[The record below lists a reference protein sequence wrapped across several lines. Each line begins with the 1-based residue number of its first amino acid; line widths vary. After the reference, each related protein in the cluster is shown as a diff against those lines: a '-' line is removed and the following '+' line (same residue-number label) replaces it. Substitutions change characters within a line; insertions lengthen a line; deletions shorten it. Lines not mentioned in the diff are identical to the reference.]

1 MKSDSQKVV
10 YYSDPLNND
19 FAGTDIKQKKI
30 KDNYV
35 FIHKNPLWYVLEFVV
50 YRIIATPLVTVF
62 MKVAYG
68 LKIKNRK
75 VLREC
80 KNQGYF
86 LYGNHTS
93 ILSDAYAP
101 TIISFIRKAFI
112 IVNPDAISIPVIG
125 HVIQML
131 GGIPLPTSYVPMK
144 NYMQAISTHI
154 KNKQCVMIYP
164 EAHLWPYCTFIRPFT
179 EASFGYAVRNEAPC
193 FAVTTT
199 YSKRAFLHTPKIT
212 IYLDGP
218 FYADKNKSVS
228 EQKKILRDVVYNT
241 MCERAKNNSLEKIH
255 YEVK

>member
-35 FIHKNPLWYVLEFVV
+35 FIHKNPLWYILEFVV

-131 GGIPLPTSYVPMK
+131 GGIPLPTSYAPMK

-154 KNKQCVMIYP
+154 KTKQSIMIYP
-164 EAHLWPYCTFIRPFT
+164 EAHLWPYCTFIRPF
-179 EASFGYAVRNEAPC
+179 
-193 FAVTTT
+193 
-199 YSKRAFLHTPKIT
+199 LHTPKIT
-212 IYLDGP
+212 ICWTLQINEWQVRPRRVHG
-218 FYADKNKSVS
+218 KNGEHVARCYS
-228 EQKKILRDVVYNT
+228 EAWKIMLLFQPERKNAFILLRLVKPVY
-241 MCERAKNNSLEKIH
+241 
-255 YEVK
+255 